1 MFFFF
6 FFKKKFLQ
14 QGRIKQ
20 TVGVLKPVLETQ
32 NAANALAAVQELEE
46 LAAVDVTAPLNLQNR
61 QPPAPEN

>member
-1 MFFFF
+1 M
-6 FFKKKFLQ
+6 Q